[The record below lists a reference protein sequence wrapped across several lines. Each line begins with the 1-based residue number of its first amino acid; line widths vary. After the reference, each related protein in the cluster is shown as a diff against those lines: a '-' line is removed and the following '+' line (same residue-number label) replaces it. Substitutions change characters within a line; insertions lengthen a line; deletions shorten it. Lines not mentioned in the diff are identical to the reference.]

1 MVGREA
7 TRKRRKRL
15 SVTCESDY
23 IVICRVFYNRFP
35 LCRIKHTYFGG
46 KRLCK
51 GFVAGDLFSAREK
64 YNLFLYFFKH
74 FFCQRVDFLR
84 RVGGNKYSVIFKKDY
99 LRYFALRLFI
109 FAELLAA
116 ERGEDIPRLCRRN
129 PHGVRKQL
137 RSNSFAVDGTGN
149 SVDEGGV
156 NVENE
161 FLREKVVQKG
171 FNARSLA
178 LLAFFAGIHH
188 H

>member
-84 RVGGNKYSVIFKKDY
+84 RVCGDEDTVVFKENH
-99 LRYFALRLFI
+99 LRYSALRLFI
-109 FAELLAA
+109 FAQLFAA
-116 ERGEDIPRLCRRN
+116 KGSEDIPRLCRRN
-129 PHGVRKQL
+129 PYGVRKQL
-137 RSNSFAVDGTGN
+137 CRNLFAVHGARD
-149 SVDEGGV
+149 SVYESGV

-171 FNARSLA
+171 FDARSLA
-178 LLAFFAGIHH
+178 LLALSAGIHH